1 MYRMLHNFARYP
13 QAMPINSIQASE
25 HLKCGSSKLRCAL
38 IVKYTPDSIT
48 KYQNTRS
55 EILC

>member
-1 MYRMLHNFARYP
+1 MLHNFAHYP
-13 QAMPINSIQASE
+13 QAIPINTIQASE
-25 HLKCGSSKLRCAL
+25 HLKCTL